1 MGSSSVVILI
11 DVKYGD
17 GIEVKSH
24 FKGYFARF
32 WLIEMLL
39 IFFISSKITVL
50 LSQSEGES
58 INWISVG

>member
-1 MGSSSVVILI
+1 LI

-39 IFFISSKITVL
+39 IFIISSKITAL

-58 INWISVG
+58 MNWISVG